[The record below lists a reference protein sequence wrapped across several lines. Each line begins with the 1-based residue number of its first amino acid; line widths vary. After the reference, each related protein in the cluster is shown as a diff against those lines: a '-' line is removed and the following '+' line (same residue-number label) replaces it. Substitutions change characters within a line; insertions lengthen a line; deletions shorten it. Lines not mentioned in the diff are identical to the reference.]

1 FYLENDSQCICG
13 LKITDCTSPRRLR
26 WSKLYDENG
35 AVTCFVET
43 AKCTQCPSRSNRYIG
58 PDLGNLGIFNKNNF
72 CLVTH
77 FFLDKIT
84 ELITSTTFSFYVYHK
99 HLKSNYNEYGA
110 GKCHI
115 PPPSPKVISSIWF
128 AFRVRQDLTLNMEIQ
143 CPICKRDGYDL
154 VACDGISIGYQEDK
168 RTQSLRPPTT
178 LETSSTQNRTV
189 QYIRG
194 KQVR

>member
-110 GKCHI
+110 
-115 PPPSPKVISSIWF
+115 
-128 AFRVRQDLTLNMEIQ
+128 DLVCFSCAARSYIEYSVSF
-143 CPICKRDGYDL
+143 CKRDGYDL

-194 KQVR
+194 KQG

>member
-1 FYLENDSQCICG
+1 
-13 LKITDCTSPRRLR
+13 TSPRRLR

-110 GKCHI
+110 GKLSY
-115 PPPSPKVISSIWF
+115 SPTFSKSYTSVSYY
-128 AFRVRQDLTLNMEIQ
+128 LTLNMEIQ